1 MQEPS
6 THLSPLMRLRQW
18 GARRQA
24 RTSFA
29 LASLLMAVVMSSG
42 MGLLPGPAHAQSDE
56 VIVEPATLLEGA
68 RKDLEAV
75 RNTNQDKLDDA
86 GMLALR
92 KRALSAQAKAEEA
105 AAAMAPELTAVQA
118 RLAEIGAPAPG
129 VKESPDVAA
138 QRAQLVKSV
147 STLDSQIKLARLV
160 AVESEQVA
168 ATALANRRSQFSAR
182 LEERIPAVLG
192 PGFWDELTD
201 DLPGDWRRLQ
211 RLGEGWWS
219 SVAVVSPGAWLA
231 LAAGVALLL
240 VLWVVLQRSL
250 VHLSTTRVPSGRLRR
265 SLYAVGVL
273 AVGTVMPGLIA
284 NAVLLAVHSG
294 GGLSEPMAKLADSL
308 EAIVWFG
315 AFVSALGAAL
325 LMPAKPSWR
334 LPPISNATA
343 ARLKWFPL
351 GFAVAIVLNWVSSRL
366 SLMIDASVATTWAVK
381 GLGALTYVL
390 VFGAALVQLKR
401 SERERQGLAEA
412 DHGRGQDASASEV
425 AIPLWLPTVRTI
437 LWVALAVATLALLS
451 GYMALGSFVISQVV
465 WGLIVLSAAYLLTV
479 LVDDL
484 FMTLLAPTTQP
495 LSPLE
500 KQASAEDKA
509 AAAATPRT
517 REQAAVLLSGMSRIL
532 VGLVALILLL
542 APYGEGPQELFHRA
556 GVINDGLSIG
566 EVSVKPSALF
576 QAVLVLVVGLFSVR
590 LFKDWLGQRYM
601 PTTRM
606 DPGMRLSVTTLLGY
620 VGAVV
625 VIAVALSA
633 VGLGLERVAWVA
645 SALSVGIG
653 FGLQAVVQNF
663 VSGLILLAERPVKV
677 GDWVSLSGVEGDI
690 RRINVRATEIQM
702 GDRSTV
708 IVPNSEFITKIVRNV
723 TYTDPLGMVQIKL
736 PMPLGTDTRKARD
749 VLLEAF
755 QSHPG
760 VLETPA
766 PNVQLDGIDGGNLVF
781 NASGFVNSPR
791 AAYGVRSDLLF
802 DVLERLR
809 DAGLALGK
817 PPTMLLSPAVPEVA
831 PPGPGPGAVPPA
843 VT

>member
-1 MQEPS
+1 
-6 THLSPLMRLRQW
+6 
-18 GARRQA
+18 
-24 RTSFA
+24 
-29 LASLLMAVVMSSG
+29 
-42 MGLLPGPAHAQSDE
+42 
-56 VIVEPATLLEGA
+56 
-68 RKDLEAV
+68 
-75 RNTNQDKLDDA
+75 
-86 GMLALR
+86 
-92 KRALSAQAKAEEA
+92 
-105 AAAMAPELTAVQA
+105 
-118 RLAEIGAPAPG
+118 
-129 VKESPDVAA
+129 
-138 QRAQLVKSV
+138 VKSV

-160 AVESEQVA
+160 AVEAEQVA
-168 ATALANRRSQFSAR
+168 ATALANRRQQFSAR

-192 PGFWDELTD
+192 PAFWDELTD
-201 DLPGDWRRLQ
+201 DFPADWRRLQ
-211 RLGEGWWS
+211 RLGGDWWQAVEMVPLGAWS
-219 SVAVVSPGAWLA
+219 AVVAA
-231 LAAGVALLL
+231 LALLL
-240 VLWVVLQRSL
+240 VMWVVLQRSL
-250 VHLSTTRVPSGRLRR
+250 VRLSTTRVPSGRLRR
-265 SLYAVGVL
+265 SLYALGVL
-273 AVGTVMPGLIA
+273 VVGTVMPGLISH
-284 NAVLLAVHSG
+284 AVLLALHAG
-294 GGLSEPMAKLADSL
+294 GGLSQPMAALADSL

-315 AFVSALGAAL
+315 ALVSALGAAL

-334 LPPISNATA
+334 LPPISDATA

-351 GFAVAIVLNWVSSRL
+351 LFAVAIVLNWVSSRL
-366 SLMIDASVATTWAVK
+366 LLLVDASVATTWAIK

-401 SERERQGLAEA
+401 SQRERELLAATEQGHAG
-412 DHGRGQDASASEV
+412 HDASSGV
-425 AIPLWLPTVRTI
+425 AIPLWLPTVRSV

-465 WGLIVLSAAYLLTV
+465 WGLIVLSAAYLLAV

-484 FMTLLAPTTQP
+484 FMTLLAPTTQAP
-495 LSPLE
+495 SPLE

-509 AAAATPRT
+509 APPPPRT

-542 APYGEGPQELFHRA
+542 APYGEGPVELFHRA

-576 QAVLVLVVGLFSVR
+576 QAVLVLVIGLFSVR

-601 PTTRM
+601 PTHTC
-606 DPGMRLSVTTLLGY
+606 DSLMRLVVATF
-620 VGAVV
+620 VGFVDAVR
-625 VIAVALSA
+625 VIALAMSA

-736 PMPLGTDTRKARD
+736 PMPLSTDTRQARD

-755 QSHPG
+755 NSHPG
-760 VLETPA
+760 VLDSPA

-781 NASGFVNSPR
+781 NATGFVGSPR

-817 PPTMLLSPAVPEVA
+817 PPTMLLSPSAAAGAEAAVE
-831 PPGPGPGAVPPA
+831 
-843 VT
+843 